1 MRERN
6 SRNLVRKYLDFAT
19 WHYCRN
25 ILCFPIKQADGRTI
39 GVAELCNK
47 AGPGGEGHFTFFDQV
62 HVTHDKVLGTMEN
75 FKQSLPY

>member
-1 MRERN
+1 M
-6 SRNLVRKYLDFAT
+6 
-19 WHYCRN
+19 HYCRN

-62 HVTHDKVLGTMEN
+62 HVTYDKVLGCRAVIFETMEN